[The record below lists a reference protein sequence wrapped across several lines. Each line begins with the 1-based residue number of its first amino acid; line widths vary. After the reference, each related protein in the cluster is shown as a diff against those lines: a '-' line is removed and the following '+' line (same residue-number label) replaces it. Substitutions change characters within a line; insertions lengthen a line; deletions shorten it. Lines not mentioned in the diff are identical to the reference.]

1 MNTFDKDNLT
11 VYTETEP
18 QDYGPLDINT
28 IKTDLAEEIQD
39 LYLTEKEGF
48 FKKHFKRIA
57 NLIHHAKEEALED
70 VMKDLF
76 NDKNE
81 GTIDEVITIASN
93 INVLLDFKY
102 RFVNFGSF
110 FAPIWKFLF
119 PFFLSFGAVLLT
131 VRSIKDLD
139 VRSLFGI
146 SIATFVLIVLVIIA
160 VALSM
165 AFFIIKT
172 RHKRMFAIYINERLE
187 YIIHSEFLRGN
198 LVDSRRKT
206 KNMKGDKK

>member
-1 MNTFDKDNLT
+1 MNTFDKNNLNNK
-11 VYTETEP
+11 EGEMQNLKP
-18 QDYGPLDINT
+18 ININT
-28 IKTDLAEEIQD
+28 IKEEFAIEIQD
-39 LYLTEKEGF
+39 LYLTESENF
-48 FKKHFKRIA
+48 FNKHLRRLA

-70 VMKDLF
+70 VSADIF
-76 NDKNE
+76 GDKEE
-81 GTIDEVITIASN
+81 GTIHDLVMIASD

-102 RFVNFGSF
+102 RFVNFGAF
-110 FAPIWKFLF
+110 FAPIWKILF

-139 VRSLFGI
+139 VRSLFGV

-187 YIIHSEFLRGN
+187 YIIHSEFLKGN
-198 LVDSRRKT
+198 LLDTNNK
-206 KNMKGDKK
+206 

>member
-1 MNTFDKDNLT
+1 MGDLFKD
-11 VYTETEP
+11 
-18 QDYGPLDINT
+18 
-28 IKTDLAEEIQD
+28 
-39 LYLTEKEGF
+39 EKE
-48 FKKHFKRIA
+48 A
-57 NLIHHAKEEALED
+57 
-70 VMKDLF
+70 
-76 NDKNE
+76 
-81 GTIDEVITIASN
+81 TIDEIIMIASN

-102 RFVNFGSF
+102 RFVNFGAF

-139 VRSLFGI
+139 VRSLFGV

-165 AFFIIKT
+165 AFFVIKT

-198 LVDSRRKT
+198 LVGSNNN
-206 KNMKGDKK
+206 KNMKGENK

>member
-1 MNTFDKDNLT
+1 MNTFNKNNLT
-11 VYTETEP
+11 NHTKAER
-18 QDYGPLDINT
+18 QNLSLLDINT
-28 IKTDLAEEIQD
+28 IKAELAEEIQD

-48 FKKHFKRIA
+48 FKKYFKRLA
-57 NLIHHAKEEALED
+57 NLIHHAKEEALEN
-70 VMKDLF
+70 VMEDLF
-76 NDKNE
+76 KDKDE

-102 RFVNFGSF
+102 KFVNFGAF

-198 LVDSRRKT
+198 LVDEKRKR

>member
-1 MNTFDKDNLT
+1 MNSFDKNNLNNNEDQAQNLT
-11 VYTETEP
+11 
-18 QDYGPLDINT
+18 PLDINT
-28 IKTDLAEEIQD
+28 IKADLAEEIQD

-48 FKKHFKRIA
+48 FKKHFKRIS
-57 NLIHHAKEEALED
+57 NLLHKAKEEALED
-70 VMKDLF
+70 VMVDIFK
-76 NDKNE
+76 DKNE

-102 RFVNFGSF
+102 RFVNLGSF
-110 FAPIWKFLF
+110 FAPIWKVLF

-198 LVDSRRKT
+198 LVDINNN
-206 KNMKGDKK
+206 KNMKGENK

>member
-1 MNTFDKDNLT
+1 MNNFDKNNLNNKDG
-11 VYTETEP
+11 EMENLKP
-18 QDYGPLDINT
+18 ININT
-28 IKTDLAEEIQD
+28 MKEELANEIQD
-39 LYLTEKEGF
+39 LYLTEDENF
-48 FKKHFKRIA
+48 FKKHFKRIT

-70 VMKDLF
+70 VMGDLF
-76 NDKNE
+76 KDKKE
-81 GTIDEVITIASN
+81 ATIDEIIMIASN

-102 RFVNFGSF
+102 RFVNFGAF

-139 VRSLFGI
+139 VRSLFGV

-165 AFFIIKT
+165 AFFVIKT

-198 LVDSRRKT
+198 LVGSNNN
-206 KNMKGDKK
+206 KNMKGENK

>member
-1 MNTFDKDNLT
+1 MNTFNKNNLT
-11 VYTETEP
+11 NHTKAEP
-18 QDYGPLDINT
+18 QNLSLLDINT
-28 IKTDLAEEIQD
+28 IKAELAEEIQD

-48 FKKHFKRIA
+48 FKKYFKRLA
-57 NLIHHAKEEALED
+57 NLIHHAKEEALEN
-70 VMKDLF
+70 VMEDLF
-76 NDKNE
+76 KDKDE

-102 RFVNFGSF
+102 KFVNFGAF

-198 LVDSRRKT
+198 LVDEKRKR